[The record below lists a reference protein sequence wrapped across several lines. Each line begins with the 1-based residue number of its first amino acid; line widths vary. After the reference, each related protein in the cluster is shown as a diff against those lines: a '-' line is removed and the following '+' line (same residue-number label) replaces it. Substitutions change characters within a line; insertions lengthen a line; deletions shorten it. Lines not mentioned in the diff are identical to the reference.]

1 MTTLQ
6 AARLTF
12 VYYYVWWLL
21 IFAILC
27 ARGTMTNLLKKLKSY
42 YSKSGQ
48 HIAHK
53 AKFVQPWSV
62 NSHSVMGKFSG

>member
-1 MTTLQ
+1 
-6 AARLTF
+6 
-12 VYYYVWWLL
+12 
-21 IFAILC
+21 
-27 ARGTMTNLLKKLKSY
+27 MTNLLKKLICY

-62 NSHSVMGKFSG
+62 NSHSVMGKFSGS